1 MRRARDREVQRCR
14 DDMLSNDARLNS
26 LARKRLD
33 ELDRAFEYLTEP
45 KKFRDFHELVNDK
58 ITLGTLEP
66 GSLAASIA
74 RSEGFDNKTAK
85 DDAVETVADDISGD
99 DRPHITL
106 AEEREVLKELRRKRL
121 EKAPKIGQKRLKQR
135 EKLIAET
142 NIEIEQLASS
152 TARAKASE
160 LVAKGYT
167 NSDDFFERVY
177 AAALE
182 VTQATRARAVK
193 TSQEKD
199 LPLDEKVLDEWDQAV
214 LDKSEEAAEREYN
227 NLEGVMASQKPSAYQ
242 GPKFAFR
249 LVVTLV
255 TVAAALVVFCNI
267 NLAVWTNQPDALSQQ
282 MDNKNPADSASDLFQ
297 QIRNLPNKLS
307 ANTSIATAEGLVS
320 NAGTA
325 GAAGAAMSMSID
337 GSADYNAGCA
347 AITGGDFTKG
357 IASFNNAISK
367 NRNIY
372 QYCYNRAIGWL
383 SRGDYQAA
391 LQDFD
396 AAITLRTD
404 LMQARYNKGVIYLLG
419 GADYAARA
427 NQEKNPKTKAAMQNQ
442 AVINLRAAIVEFST
456 VAIKM
461 PKLAQPLY
469 NRALAKYRLGDLS
482 GAVSDFE
489 AAAKRDPKM
498 DAAKYNL
505 ALAKA
510 ALAAPDKKPPLDE
523 GTTPSA
529 PVGPQ
534 GPPAPGFF

>member
-1 MRRARDREVQRCR
+1 
-14 DDMLSNDARLNS
+14 MLSNDTRLNA

-58 ITLGTLEP
+58 ITLRTLEP

-74 RSEGFDNKTAK
+74 RREGFDNKTSK
-85 DDAVETVADDISGD
+85 NDAVETDLTEITDDGQ
-99 DRPHITL
+99 PHITL
-106 AEEREVLKELRRKRL
+106 AEERELLKELRRKRL

-142 NIEIEQLASS
+142 NTEIEQLANS

-167 NSDDFFERVY
+167 DSDDFFEKVY

-182 VTQATRARAVK
+182 VTQATRARAIRV
-193 TSQEKD
+193 SQDKD

-227 NLEGVMASQKPSAYQ
+227 NLEGVMATQKPSAYK

-255 TVAAALVVFCNI
+255 TVAAALVVFCNM
-267 NLAVWTNQPDALSQQ
+267 NLALWTNQPDALGRQ
-282 MDNKNPADSASDLFQ
+282 MDDKNPADSARDLFQ
-297 QIRNLPNKLS
+297 QLRNLPNKLS
-307 ANTSIATAEGLVS
+307 ANPSIATAEGLVS
-320 NAGTA
+320 SAGTA
-325 GAAGAAMSMSID
+325 GAAGAAMTMSID
-337 GSADYNAGCA
+337 GSADYNAGCT

-367 NRNIY
+367 NRNVY

-383 SRGDYQAA
+383 SQGNYDAA
-391 LQDFD
+391 LQDFN

-419 GADYAARA
+419 GADYASRA
-427 NQEKNPKTKAAMQNQ
+427 NHEKDAKTKIAMQQQ
-442 AVINLRAAIVEFST
+442 AVVNLRAAIIEFST

-482 GAVSDFE
+482 GAVADFE
-489 AAAKRDPKM
+489 AATKRDPKLE
-498 DAAKYNL
+498 AAKYNL
-505 ALAKA
+505 AIAKA
-510 ALAAPDKKPPLDE
+510 ALAEPNRKPPMDE
-523 GTTPSA
+523 GTIPS
-529 PVGPQ
+529 PPIGPQ